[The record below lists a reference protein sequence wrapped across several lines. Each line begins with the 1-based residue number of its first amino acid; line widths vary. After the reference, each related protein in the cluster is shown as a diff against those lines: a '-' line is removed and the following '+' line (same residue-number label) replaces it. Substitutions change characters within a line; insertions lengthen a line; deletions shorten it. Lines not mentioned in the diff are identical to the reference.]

1 VGKSKRPFSALVGE
15 YTSLAFMM
23 PTATFIGYLIGY
35 LIDKW
40 LGTHWVYI
48 PGLLVGIAAGLVE
61 LIRYLQ
67 RDTRDDDPS

>member
-1 VGKSKRPFSALVGE
+1 
-15 YTSLAFMM
+15 MM